1 MENICHFI
9 PYHKD
14 YHSIH
19 TIQFVLENKK
29 MALTPL
35 KSEAVYK
42 MHYVVKGTGF
52 LHILGK
58 IFPLSEGDI
67 FFTFPSMSFCIES
80 EKDFSFMYISFV
92 GSRGNM
98 IMEKLGISS
107 QNFIFPGCN
116 EVFDFWKSGI
126 DTSSE
131 LTDLISES
139 VLLYTFSF
147 LGKKLLHGSGED
159 KKENP
164 ATLTVKK
171 YIDDHFT
178 ESDLSLERISKEI
191 RYNPK
196 YISSAFKKHFGVGI
210 TEYLNTIRIQHSC
223 TLMQQGVTSIK
234 DISSLCGYTDS
245 HYFAV
250 VFKKKMSMSPTAYI
264 EENANKFYT
273 DSEKQQ

>member
-19 TIQFVLENKK
+19 TINFVLENKQ
-29 MALTPL
+29 MPLAPL
-35 KSEAVYK
+35 KSEAVYRI
-42 MHYVVKGTGF
+42 HYVVNGTGF
-52 LHILGK
+52 LHVLGK
-58 IFPLSEGDI
+58 IVPLSEGNI
-67 FFTFPSMSFCIES
+67 FFTFPSMPFCIES
-80 EKDFSFMYISFV
+80 GENFSFMYISFV

-98 IMEKLGISS
+98 IMEKLGVSP
-107 QNFIFPGCN
+107 QNFVFPECN
-116 EVFDFWKSGI
+116 EVYDFWKNGI

-131 LTDLISES
+131 VMDLISES

-147 LGKKLLHGSGED
+147 LGKKLLRRSPDD
-159 KKENP
+159 KKESSF
-164 ATLTVKK
+164 TLTVKK

-178 ESDLSLERISKEI
+178 ESGLSLDRISIET

-223 TLMQQGVTSIK
+223 TLIQQGVTSIK
-234 DISSLCGYTDS
+234 NISSLCGYSDP

-250 VFKKKMSMSPTAYI
+250 VFKKKLSMSPSEYI
-264 EENANKFYT
+264 EENAGRAYEDNKQ
-273 DSEKQQ
+273 D

>member
-19 TIQFVLENKK
+19 TIHFVLENKY
-29 MALTPL
+29 MPL
-35 KSEAVYK
+35 KSLKAESVYK
-42 MHYVVKGTGF
+42 MQYVVKGTGR
-52 LHILGK
+52 LHVLGK
-58 IFPLSEGDI
+58 VVPLTEGDI
-67 FFTFPSMSFCIES
+67 FFTFPGMPFCIES
-80 EKDFSFMYISFV
+80 CEDFSFMYISFV

-107 QNFIFPGCN
+107 QSFVFGGC
-116 EVFDFWKSGI
+116 EGVCDFWKSAI
-126 DTSSE
+126 DTSSGFM
-131 LTDLISES
+131 DLMSES

-147 LGKKLLHGSGED
+147 LGKKLLREKKTD
-159 KKENP
+159 KKEN
-164 ATLTVKK
+164 TVGLTVKK

-178 ESDLSLERISKEI
+178 ESDLSLEKIGREV

-196 YISSAFKKHFGVGI
+196 YISSIFKKYFGVGI
-210 TEYLNTIRIQHSC
+210 AEYLNTIRIQHSC

-234 DISSLCGYTDS
+234 DISSLCGYADS

-250 VFKKKMSMSPTAYI
+250 VFRKKMAMSPTAYI
-264 EENANKFYT
+264 EETSGKK
-273 DSEKQQ
+273 E